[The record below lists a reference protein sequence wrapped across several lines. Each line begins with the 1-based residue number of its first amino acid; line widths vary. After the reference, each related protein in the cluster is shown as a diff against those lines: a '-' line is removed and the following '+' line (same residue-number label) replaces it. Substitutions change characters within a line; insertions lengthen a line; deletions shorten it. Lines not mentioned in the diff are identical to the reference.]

1 MGDATMK
8 PRFFIIVAVVALIV
22 IIGIAAA
29 SNSAS
34 NAAKKAATPTPAPII
49 ATPAP
54 PAIVTYTVGAAI
66 GVQSITVTN
75 QNRGS
80 TLTLTAADLPK
91 SLNCPNGDT
100 LTFKVIATS
109 GYRFNAWMFGD
120 QQFDSHNPYTI
131 KALVP
136 FTIEARF
143 LMNPEGTG

>member
-1 MGDATMK
+1 MK
-8 PRFFIIVAVVALIV
+8 PRFYFILIIVGVLLVG
-22 IIGIAAA
+22 GIAAA
-29 SNSAS
+29 ASNAS
-34 NAAKKAATPTPAPII
+34 NAAKKLNATPTPAPTVAETPGPPPII
-49 ATPAP
+49 
-54 PAIVTYTVGAAI
+54 TYTVNSAI

-100 LTFKVIATS
+100 LTFKVIPAV

-120 QQFDSHNPYTI
+120 SQFDSHNPYTI
-131 KALVP
+131 KAASA

-143 LMNPEGTG
+143 LMNLEGTG